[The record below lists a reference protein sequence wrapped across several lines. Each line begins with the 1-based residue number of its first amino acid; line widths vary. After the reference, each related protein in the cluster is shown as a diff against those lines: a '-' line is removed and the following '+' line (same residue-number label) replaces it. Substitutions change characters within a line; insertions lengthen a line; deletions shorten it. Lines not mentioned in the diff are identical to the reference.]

1 MPHIPD
7 LADARYRDEV
17 GWFLYHARYGR
28 EKFGGSYDDERIA
41 YSRLLRDEVLRFL
54 DRDAAWLADKTVVSI
69 GCGCTGDLATFP
81 AAVKIALDP
90 LLYVYQ
96 KLGLLIADR
105 AGAPTVYLS
114 LGAETLPLLDDLA
127 DLVICRNA
135 LDHMPKPELAL
146 AEIRRILKSDG
157 SFFASVD
164 IGGAP
169 TPDEPTVFSLASLG
183 RLIAG
188 DFDIAA
194 LADNYPPH
202 SEGRV
207 CSTRLVARKK
217 PRSAALI
224 DREKILRAYQAHRH
238 DEKSA

>member
-1 MPHIPD
+1 
-7 LADARYRDEV
+7 
-17 GWFLYHARYGR
+17 
-28 EKFGGSYDDERIA
+28 
-41 YSRLLRDEVLRFL
+41 
-54 DRDAAWLADKTVVSI
+54 

-157 SFFASVD
+157 SFFRERRYRRRAHARRADGVFTRKPGPAD
-164 IGGAP
+164 RRRFRYRRPGGQ
-169 TPDEPTVFSLASLG
+169 L
-183 RLIAG
+183 
-188 DFDIAA
+188 
-194 LADNYPPH
+194 
-202 SEGRV
+202 
-207 CSTRLVARKK
+207 
-217 PRSAALI
+217 SA
-224 DREKILRAYQAHRH
+224 
-238 DEKSA
+238 